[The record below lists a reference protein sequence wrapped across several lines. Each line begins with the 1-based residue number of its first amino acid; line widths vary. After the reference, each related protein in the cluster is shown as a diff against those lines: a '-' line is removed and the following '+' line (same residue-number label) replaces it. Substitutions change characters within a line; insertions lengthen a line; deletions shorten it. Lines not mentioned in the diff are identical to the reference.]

1 VTPVDRSI
9 GRQTRL
15 DIFDSLRI
23 RELKWYG
30 DVEDATFLDRIW
42 DLSKLPSTDNR
53 FPDAAG
59 DIWQHRVNNPDD
71 WEDDWIYTDPRFDL
85 LDCADDVFLRFCETL
100 VHPAVRRDPRACET
114 LVGMLDD
121 ALERNGWR
129 LVPGNRIAGQPI
141 YSATRAGGTA
151 VVAVVEPELHELV
164 TDPVLFEQH
173 VHRMEAGLRDD
184 PPAAI
189 GSAKE
194 LVETTC
200 RVILVA
206 EGVQHST
213 RDDVLDLY
221 KKVAKTLR
229 LNAEAVP
236 EDAKGSRAAQGAL
249 RNLSAAVQN
258 LAELRN
264 AIGTGHGRSV
274 RPAALERH
282 ARLSVGAAT
291 AVCRFLLDTWHDRRE
306 RP

>member
-1 VTPVDRSI
+1 
-9 GRQTRL
+9 
-15 DIFDSLRI
+15 
-23 RELKWYG
+23 
-30 DVEDATFLDRIW
+30 
-42 DLSKLPSTDNR
+42 
-53 FPDAAG
+53 
-59 DIWQHRVNNPDD
+59 
-71 WEDDWIYTDPRFDL
+71 
-85 LDCADDVFLRFCETL
+85 VFLRFCETL
-100 VHPAVRRDPRACET
+100 VHPAVRRDPRDCEA
-114 LVGMLDD
+114 LVGMLND
-121 ALERNGWR
+121 ALERNGWL
-129 LVPGNRIAGQPI
+129 LVPGTRIAGQPI
-141 YSATRAGGTA
+141 YRATRVGAPA
-151 VVAVVEPELHELV
+151 VAAVVEPELHELV
-164 TDPVLFEQH
+164 ADPVLFEQH
-173 VHRMEAGLRDD
+173 ARRMEAGLRDD

-200 RVILVA
+200 RVILDA
-206 EGVQHST
+206 EGVAHSS

-221 KKVAKTLR
+221 KKVAKALR

-264 AIGTGHGRSV
+264 AIGTGHGRGV

-282 ARLSVGAAT
+282 ARLAVGAAT